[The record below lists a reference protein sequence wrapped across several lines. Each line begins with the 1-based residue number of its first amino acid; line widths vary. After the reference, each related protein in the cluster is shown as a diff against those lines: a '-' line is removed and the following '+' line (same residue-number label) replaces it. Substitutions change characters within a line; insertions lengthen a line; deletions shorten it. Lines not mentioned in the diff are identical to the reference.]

1 MVKKQVKKALKQKK
15 KNSNE
20 ELRTFKK
27 MSVSDSDQE
36 SMNSSS
42 SKEGEIRKL
51 DSGELY
57 NFKNNQSSKKLKQHI
72 ESFLNLD
79 DCINAKYNYESLRFR
94 LVSQSNFNNKNKNSI
109 SSKQE
114 DLVPITFG
122 ELIPED
128 KVRKNDSK
136 SMSVLQNDVRNKLRY
151 V

>member
-79 DCINAKYNYESLRFR
+79 DCFNAIYNYKSLRP
-94 LVSQSNFNNKNKNSI
+94 L
-109 SSKQE
+109 
-114 DLVPITFG
+114 
-122 ELIPED
+122 
-128 KVRKNDSK
+128 
-136 SMSVLQNDVRNKLRY
+136 
-151 V
+151 